1 VEYVI
6 IWTFGGQGYY
16 RPLAFPTFKDV
27 SGIIM
32 EHAEAGNLDKLLKL
46 QVRNNSGKLV
56 DVVERDKTGELV
68 YNWINMPN

>member
-1 VEYVI
+1 
-6 IWTFGGQGYY
+6 
-16 RPLAFPTFKDV
+16 
-27 SGIIM
+27 M